1 VKSARWR
8 GRATTGLLVAGVP
21 WYWGLIERGGGVGE
35 DGGGGGQGIIVI
47 NLSLTVRWKQLT
59 GRMEATDVQC
69 SGGK

>member
-1 VKSARWR
+1 
-8 GRATTGLLVAGVP
+8 
-21 WYWGLIERGGGVGE
+21 VGE